1 MKKEKRQEK
10 RKTFTNGALTCGVC
24 MFLFLSTIGM
34 LSSGC
39 LKEMFLFL
47 LSSFFLLL
55 LAVLNRFHDRAFMKS
70 ECFLRFFSR
79 AFFSEIILALSLLFR
94 LMLLFCNE
102 LLLVGG

>member
-1 MKKEKRQEK
+1 
-10 RKTFTNGALTCGVC
+10 
-24 MFLFLSTIGM
+24 M

-39 LKEMFLFL
+39 LKARFLFL

-55 LAVLNRFHDRAFMKS
+55 LVVLNRFHDKAFMNN
-70 ECFLRFFSR
+70 ECFFRFFSR

-94 LMLLFCNE
+94 LMLLFCSE